1 VTPPHKFD
9 DLLSDEELR
18 ARLESGDTLV
28 FLGKRLGALESQVER
43 LGLAD
48 RYFVSVTE
56 GPHGETTRSRRQ
68 GSLDWFRLQQGGGMS
83 RVRPPS
89 DPRP

>member
-43 LGLAD
+43 LGFAD
-48 RYFVSVTE
+48 RCFVSVTE
-56 GPHGETTRSRRQ
+56 GPHGETTKVTPA
-68 GSLDWFRLQQGGGMS
+68 GK
-83 RVRPPS
+83 P
-89 DPRP
+89 